1 MHCPNYNYYYFCK
14 SNISAINLIEGSNIM
29 IKDSKNFAHSFD
41 QSLIKIRY
49 SAKVFFTKLPNFL
62 VLISFKHGTIFE
74 NALDK

>member
-1 MHCPNYNYYYFCK
+1 
-14 SNISAINLIEGSNIM
+14 M